1 MDIQEFREKLEKKLE
16 QDNRAFVFDE
26 EKSSLRVEH
35 TGLNKGLD
43 LDLNKLLAKNEKN
56 HEKALEEAA
65 MFINSSLEAMERNIV
80 LGGKEKN
87 IFPVLR
93 STSFPTETKDGK
105 TLLFSEHTAETRI
118 YYALDLGDAYTMLE
132 KETAEKE
139 GFTQEQIKELALFNV
154 RQLSTSYKSDE
165 VAGNTFY
172 FINSNDGYDASR
184 LLNEPFIE
192 ELSSNVEGDT
202 AIAVPHQDV
211 LIVAEIRNDAGY
223 DVLGQMAF
231 RFFNNGRIP
240 ITALPFLY
248 ENGELEPIFILAR
261 KKPQK

>member
-1 MDIQEFREKLEKKLE
+1 MDLEEFRNRLEKQLAKN
-16 QDNRAFVFDE
+16 NRKFIFDE

-43 LDLNKLLAKNEKN
+43 LDLNKLLAKNDTD

-65 MFINSSLEAMERNIV
+65 MFIDASFEAMERNVVIQ
-80 LGGKEKN
+80 GKEKN
-87 IFPVLR
+87 IYPVLR

-105 TLLFSEHTAETRI
+105 ALLFSEHTAETRI

-132 KETAEKE
+132 EETVNRE
-139 GFTQEQIKELALFNV
+139 GFSNEQMKELALFNV
-154 RQLSTSYKSDE
+154 RQLPNEYKTDE

-184 LLNEPFIE
+184 LLHETFIKE
-192 ELSSNVEGDT
+192 MDAKVTGDT

-211 LIVAEIRNDAGY
+211 MIIADIQNDAGY
-223 DVLGQMAF
+223 DVLGQMTF

-240 ITALPFLY
+240 VTALPFLY
-248 ENGELEPIFILAR
+248 EDGGLEPIFILAR
-261 KKPQK
+261 KKPEN

>member
-1 MDIQEFREKLEKKLE
+1 MDIQEFRERLEKQLAKE
-16 QDNRAFVFDE
+16 DRTFIFDE

-43 LDLNKLLAKNEKN
+43 LDLNKLLAKNDTN

-65 MFINSSLEAMERNIV
+65 VFINASFEAMERNIV
-80 LGGKEKN
+80 IQGREKS
-87 IFPVLR
+87 IYPVLR
-93 STSFPTETKDGK
+93 STSFPTETKEGR

-132 KETAEKE
+132 EETISKE
-139 GFTQEQIKELALFNV
+139 GYTTEQIKEIALFNV
-154 RQLSTSYKSDE
+154 RQLSNDYKTDE

-184 LLNEPFIE
+184 LLHDSFME
-192 ELSSNVEGDT
+192 EMDQRITGDT
-202 AIAVPHQDV
+202 AVAVPHQDV
-211 LIVAEIRNDAGY
+211 LIIADIQNDAGY

-240 ITALPFLY
+240 VTALPFLY
-248 ENGELEPIFILAR
+248 EEGTLEPIFILAR
-261 KKPQK
+261 KKPGK